1 MKKVPYSVFKIDML
15 KQKAKKEQFTKDLKS
30 KKFRKKTKILEYAK
44 KFI

>member
-1 MKKVPYSVFKIDML
+1 MKKLPYSVFKIDML
-15 KQKAKKEQFTKDLKS
+15 KQMAKQKKLTKNLES